1 MITLSRHG
9 ATFTQRTKVSLELD
23 GVSWWDVQEDL
34 TKLFGRH
41 GSLSR
46 VLLPPSRSIGLVDFL
61 EPSEAR

>member
-1 MITLSRHG
+1 MPLG
-9 ATFTQRTKVSLELD
+9 ACV
-23 GVSWWDVQEDL
+23 WCVQEDL